1 MEYIIIFAITFFATL
16 LSSMSG
22 GGAGIIVYPALLSM
36 GLPFPLVG
44 AVSAVNSTVWVL
56 PAGRNYLKGRKV
68 DWKFLIIFSLIGL
81 IGCYFGVLL
90 MININQRILEISVG
104 AIILFLVSYTY
115 FKKDMGLNQNKV
127 QSLARQ
133 MIAYPFALLL
143 GFYETIFGSGNGILF
158 TMITLYTRGFDFI
171 DGLGHYYYIS
181 FSWALFAAVLLI
193 QKGYY
198 DVNIMAVAAIGSI
211 LGGFLGSK
219 YAKNKGNKFIKTLF
233 VIIGGILGIK
243 LLLGL

>member
-1 MEYIIIFAITFFATL
+1 
-16 LSSMSG
+16 MSG

-36 GLPFPLVG
+36 GLSFPLVS

-56 PAGRNYLKGRKV
+56 PAGRNYLKKRV
-68 DWKFLIIFSLIGL
+68 INWKFLIIFSIIGL
-81 IGCYFGVLL
+81 IGCYLGVLL
-90 MININQRILEISVG
+90 MININQRILEVSVG

-115 FKKDMGLNQNKV
+115 FKKDIGLTEHKV
-127 QSLARQ
+127 YSLARKI
-133 MIAYPFALLL
+133 IAYPFALLL

-171 DGLGHYYYIS
+171 DGLGHYYYIV
-181 FSWALFAAVLLI
+181 FSWAFFAAILLI

-198 DVNIMAVAAIGSI
+198 DINIMIVAAVGSV
-211 LGGFLGSK
+211 LGGFIGSR

-233 VIIGGILGIK
+233 VIVGGILGVK
-243 LLLGL
+243 LLFGL